1 MTPGRRRFE
10 LVPPDWGQDH
20 LTSDAI
26 VAFVDDELQAG
37 ARARAADHL
46 AACPECAAEVVAQ
59 RQTRATLRSAGGPAL
74 PSSLLRNLRAIPH
87 AAELPGMPAGLAMAA
102 NGALVTADVG
112 QRGPGR
118 GVSRR
123 AWIGAGA
130 AVSGLA
136 LGAIAFAMASV
147 DSVPAQPVERGVLG
161 GSLLTTTP
169 GPTVDVGSRIA
180 AELSASP
187 LWERM
192 DAMPA
197 LFGRSPKP

>member
-1 MTPGRRRFE
+1 MTGGRRRFE

-26 VAFVDDELQAG
+26 VAFVDDELQSG

-59 RQTRATLRSAGGPAL
+59 RQARAALRSAGGPEL
-74 PSSLLRNLRAIPH
+74 PSSLLHTLRAIPQ
-87 AAELPGMPAGLAMAA
+87 AAELPGAPAGLAMTAD
-102 NGALVTADVG
+102 GVLVTAG
-112 QRGPGR
+112 GGRCGSGPG
-118 GVSRR
+118 GSRR

-136 LGAIAFAMASV
+136 LGAIAFAVASV
-147 DSVPAQPVERGVLG
+147 ESTPTQPVERGVLG
-161 GSLLTTTP
+161 GSLLAATP
-169 GPTVDVGSRIA
+169 GPAVEFGSPVV
-180 AELSASP
+180 AELLTGP
-187 LWERM
+187 LWERL

-197 LFGRSPKP
+197 MFGCSPKP

>member
-1 MTPGRRRFE
+1 MTAERRRFE

-26 VAFVDDELQAG
+26 VAFVDDELQSG

-59 RQTRATLRSAGGPAL
+59 CQTRAALRSAGGPEL
-74 PSSLLRNLRAIPH
+74 PSSLLHTLRAIPQ
-87 AAELPGMPAGLAMAA
+87 AAELPGAPAGLAMTAD
-102 NGALVTADVG
+102 GALVTAAVG
-112 QRGPGR
+112 RRGPGR
-118 GVSRR
+118 GGTRR

-136 LGAIAFAMASV
+136 LGAIAFAVGSV
-147 DSVPAQPVERGVLG
+147 ESTPAPPVQRGVLG
-161 GSLLTTTP
+161 GSLLAVTP
-169 GPTVDVGSRIA
+169 GPTVEVGSPVV
-180 AELSASP
+180 AELSAGP

-197 LFGRSPKP
+197 LLGRPPKP